1 MLEYMNVLYA
11 DIVLVLGHVYEI
23 AHMSMYSLLTL
34 DTALVHTYPYSHWS
48 LTSAP
53 WAPPASLHEL
63 PLHRG
68 RLSGSTHPHYPDA

>member
-1 MLEYMNVLYA
+1 MLQYMNVLYA

-23 AHMSMYSLLTL
+23 AHMYSLLTL

-53 WAPPASLHEL
+53 
-63 PLHRG
+63 
-68 RLSGSTHPHYPDA
+68 